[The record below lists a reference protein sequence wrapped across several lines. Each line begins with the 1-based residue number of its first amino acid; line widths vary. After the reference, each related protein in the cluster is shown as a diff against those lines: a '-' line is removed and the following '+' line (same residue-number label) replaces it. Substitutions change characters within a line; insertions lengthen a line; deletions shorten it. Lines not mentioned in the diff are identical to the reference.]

1 MMEKIIAIVN
11 QKGGVGKTTTAV
23 NLGAALSDSGKRV
36 LLVDLDPQG
45 SLTTS
50 LGVNVA
56 KDGNTAFELLRGDKP
71 AQEVIRHTKRGY
83 DLIPGDLRLTGIEK
97 GSNDVVGREYL
108 LKEALEDVTGAY
120 DYVLVDCSPS
130 LGVLSLNALTACD
143 AVLIPTQAEYLALTG
158 LAQLTQTIAVAR
170 RRLNP
175 SLTISGVVMTMY
187 DRRKNL
193 TAAVEARL
201 GELFPGKLCKTRIRC
216 NVALAEAPTQGVD
229 IFAYDPRS
237 NGAKDYQA
245 LADELT
251 EKEQ

>member
-1 MMEKIIAIVN
+1 MDKVIAIVN

-50 LGVNVA
+50 LGVDVA
-56 KDGNTAFELLRGDKP
+56 QEDTTAYELLKGDKP
-71 AQEVIRHTKRGY
+71 AQEVIRHMKRGY

-108 LKEALEDVTGAY
+108 LKEALEGVTGAY
-120 DYVLVDCSPS
+120 DYILIDCSPS
-130 LGVLSLNALTACD
+130 LGVLSLNALTACGG
-143 AVLIPTQAEYLALTG
+143 VLIPTQAEYLALTG

-175 SLTISGVVMTMY
+175 SLTIAGVVMTMY

-216 NVALAEAPTQGVD
+216 NVVLAEAPTQGVD

>member
-1 MMEKIIAIVN
+1 MKAIAIVN

-36 LLVDLDPQG
+36 LLVDMDSQG

-56 KDGNTAFELLRGDKP
+56 QDGNTAYELLRGEKP

-108 LKEALEDVTGAY
+108 LKEALEGVTGAY

-175 SLTISGVVMTMY
+175 SLTIAGVVMTMY

-216 NVALAEAPTQGVD
+216 NVSLAEAPTQGVD

>member
-1 MMEKIIAIVN
+1 MKAIAIVN

-50 LGVNVA
+50 LGVDVA
-56 KDGNTAFELLRGDKP
+56 QEDTTAYELLKGDKP
-71 AQEVIRHTKRGY
+71 AQEVIRHMKRGY

-108 LKEALEDVTGAY
+108 LKEALEGVTGAY

-175 SLTISGVVMTMY
+175 SLTIAGVVMTMY

-201 GELFPGKLCKTRIRC
+201 GELFPGKLCKARIRC

>member
-1 MMEKIIAIVN
+1 MKAIAIVN

-36 LLVDLDPQG
+36 LLVDMDSQG

-56 KDGNTAFELLRGDKP
+56 KDGNTAYELLRGEKP

-108 LKEALEDVTGAY
+108 LKEALEGVTGAY

-175 SLTISGVVMTMY
+175 SLTIAGVVMTMY

-201 GELFPGKLCKTRIRC
+201 GELFPGKLFKTRIRC